1 MNASTKRLTLTLLW
15 CAFFV
20 AYLDRTNISVAG
32 PAMSRA
38 LGLTPQTFGYVLAA
52 FTAGYALT
60 QIPGGLLADR
70 FGAKR
75 MLLAALLVWSV
86 FTGLTGLATSIV
98 ALIVIRVLF
107 GVGEGLESGAHFK
120 ALGDTFPSSE
130 RSSASGIF
138 HSSLALGPAVVA
150 PVAALTIAAYG
161 WQTLFLL
168 FTIPGLIMAAL
179 VWRYFP
185 AVTANAETAT
195 AEHGSIGDVLARPL
209 AWLPFVAYLLFNV
222 AFWGLLNWLPSYLSA
237 ERHID
242 LKTLGFLAS
251 VPYLCGFVGL
261 LALGFLGRD
270 LLRHYRPLLLGASY
284 LLAGAGLFWA
294 FTADSIA
301 GCIAGL
307 SFGAF
312 FLFGN
317 FGPFW
322 AVSLDLIP
330 AEVRGTFST
339 FVNFGG
345 QIGGFFSPIVVGAI
359 VGRSKSYAG
368 GFELMIAALILA
380 AVTMVA
386 IQQGQQLPEAA
397 PAPT

>member
-1 MNASTKRLTLTLLW
+1 MNASVKRLTLTLLW
-15 CAFFV
+15 CEFFV
-20 AYLDRTNISVAG
+20 AYLDRTNIAVAG
-32 PAMSRA
+32 PSMSKA
-38 LGLTPQTFGYVLAA
+38 LGMTPQAFGYVLAA

-75 MLLAALLVWSV
+75 MLIAALLVWSV
-86 FTGLTGLATSIV
+86 FTGLTGLATSV
-98 ALIVIRVLF
+98 AALVVIRVLF

-120 ALGDTFPSSE
+120 ALGDTFSSSE

-138 HSSLALGPAVVA
+138 HTSLALGPAVVA

-161 WQTLFLL
+161 WQTLFIL
-168 FTIPGLIMAAL
+168 FTLPGAIMAL
-179 VWRYFP
+179 LIWRFFP
-185 AVTANAETAT
+185 AVTANPETAT
-195 AEHGSIGDVLARPL
+195 VERGSMGDVLARPI
-209 AWLPFVAYLLFNV
+209 AWLPFAAYLLFNV

-251 VPYLCGFVGL
+251 VPYLCGFFGL
-261 LALGFLGRD
+261 LVLGYLGRNV
-270 LLRHYRPLLLGASY
+270 LHAYRPLLLAACY
-284 LLAGAGLFWA
+284 LLAGAGLYWA
-294 FTADSIA
+294 FTAGTIG
-301 GCIAGL
+301 GCVAGL

-322 AVSLDLIP
+322 AVALDLIP
-330 AEVRGTFST
+330 AVVRGTFST

-359 VGRSKSYAG
+359 VGQSKSYAG
-368 GFELMIAALILA
+368 GFELMIVALLVAAA
-380 AVTMVA
+380 TMVA
-386 IQQGQQLPEAA
+386 IQQGQRLPQPVAA
-397 PAPT
+397 